1 MTMMEILTIVFAGL
15 IVNMRNPVKIGMMVI
30 TLRALI
36 LRSTVKITGE
46 VWIGVVIFLLFMGG
60 ILVVFIVVSALAP
73 NENPKKIKKINL
85 LIALIVSSLL
95 SFSGVGTVVKTGREV
110 IKTSVVSRWFLRMV
124 LILMSL
130 YFFIFLIVINKD
142 RMSLR
147 RFA

>member
-1 MTMMEILTIVFAGL
+1 
-15 IVNMRNPVKIGMMVI
+15 
-30 TLRALI
+30 
-36 LRSTVKITGE
+36 
-46 VWIGVVIFLLFMGG
+46 MGG

-95 SFSGVGTVVKTGREV
+95 SFSGVGTVVKTRREV

>member
-46 VWIGVVIFLLFMGG
+46 VWIRVVIFLLFMGG

-95 SFSGVGTVVKTGREV
+95 SFSGVGTVVKTRREV

-147 RFA
+147 RFT

>member
-1 MTMMEILTIVFAGL
+1 MTMIEILTIVFAGL

-46 VWIGVVIFLLFMGG
+46 VWIRVVIFLLFMGG

-95 SFSGVGTVVKTGREV
+95 SFSGVGTVVKTRREV